1 MLIAAYRILLFSLT
15 SEIVVE
21 FVEEGLMFGNLFNL
35 RFYFAWGLR
44 ISVLFVSFFVVYK
57 HDPQM

>member
-1 MLIAAYRILLFSLT
+1 LIAAYRILLFSLT
-15 SEIVVE
+15 SEIVVG

-35 RFYFAWGLR
+35 RFYFTWGLR
-44 ISVLFVSFFVVYK
+44 IFVLFVSFFVVYK